1 MQQKYKY
8 VLDFYFILASAP
20 NEIMVT
26 IDIFSIP
33 HLDEK
38 LEVSLRKNVQILAVI
53 KLLNLLKLVIIFYHD
68 FIEGNNDRS
77 QSYSHLGRHTTFDI
91 TFAESR

>member
-1 MQQKYKY
+1 M
-8 VLDFYFILASAP
+8 VDFYFILASSP

-38 LEVSLRKNVQILAVI
+38 LEVSFRENVQILAVI
-53 KLLNLLKLVIIFYHD
+53 ILSLLKLVIIFYHD
-68 FIEGNNDRS
+68 FAEGNNDRS
-77 QSYSHLGRHTTFDI
+77 QSYSHLGGHTTFDI
-91 TFAESR
+91 TSAKSR

>member
-1 MQQKYKY
+1 MVGTRVHILKYITRLMLQRNHKY
-8 VLDFYFILASAP
+8 VFDYCFILASAP

-38 LEVSLRKNVQILAVI
+38 LEVSFKENVQILAVI
-53 KLLNLLKLVIIFYHD
+53 IIP
-68 FIEGNNDRS
+68 
-77 QSYSHLGRHTTFDI
+77 
-91 TFAESR
+91 

>member
-1 MQQKYKY
+1 MVGTRVHILKYITRLSFVVLRRNHIY
-8 VLDFYFILASAP
+8 VFDYYFILASSP

-38 LEVSLRKNVQILAVI
+38 LEVSFKENVQILAVI
-53 KLLNLLKLVIIFYHD
+53 ISLTCLSL
-68 FIEGNNDRS
+68 
-77 QSYSHLGRHTTFDI
+77 
-91 TFAESR
+91 

>member
-1 MQQKYKY
+1 MFDY
-8 VLDFYFILASAP
+8 YFILASAP

-68 FIEGNNDRS
+68 FVEGNNDRS
-77 QSYSHLGRHTTFDI
+77 KSYAHLGGHATFDV
-91 TFAESR
+91 TFAKSS

>member
-1 MQQKYKY
+1 MF
-8 VLDFYFILASAP
+8 DFNFTLASAP

-38 LEVSLRKNVQILAVI
+38 LEVSFRENVQILAVI
-53 KLLNLLKLVIIFYHD
+53 MYTKFLNLLKLVIMFYHV
-68 FIEGNNDRS
+68 FVEGNNDRS
-77 QSYSHLGRHTTFDI
+77 QSYAHLGGHTTFYI
-91 TFAESR
+91 TFAEPR

>member
-1 MQQKYKY
+1 MF
-8 VLDFYFILASAP
+8 DFYFILASSP

-38 LEVSLRKNVQILAVI
+38 LEVSFRENVQILAVI
-53 KLLNLLKLVIIFYHD
+53 KVLNLLKFVIIFYHD
-68 FIEGNNDRS
+68 FAEGNNDRS
-77 QSYSHLGRHTTFDI
+77 QSYSHLGGHTTFDI
-91 TFAESR
+91 TSDKSR

>member
-1 MQQKYKY
+1 MF
-8 VLDFYFILASAP
+8 DFYFISASAP

-38 LEVSLRKNVQILAVI
+38 LEVSFREKVQILAVI
-53 KLLNLLKLVIIFYHD
+53 KFLNLLKLVIIFYHD
-68 FIEGNNDRS
+68 FVEGNNDRS

-91 TFAESR
+91 ASAKSR

>member
-1 MQQKYKY
+1 MVGTRVNISKYIARILQRNHKY
-8 VLDFYFILASAP
+8 VFDYYFILASAP

-38 LEVSLRKNVQILAVI
+38 LEVSFGENVQILAVI
-53 KLLNLLKLVIIFYHD
+53 IIP
-68 FIEGNNDRS
+68 
-77 QSYSHLGRHTTFDI
+77 
-91 TFAESR
+91 